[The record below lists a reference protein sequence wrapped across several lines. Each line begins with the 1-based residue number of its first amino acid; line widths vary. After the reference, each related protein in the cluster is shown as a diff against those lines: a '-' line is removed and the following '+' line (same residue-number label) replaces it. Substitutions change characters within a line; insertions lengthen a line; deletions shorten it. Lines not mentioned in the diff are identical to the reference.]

1 MPILVLAARLCP
13 PGLESTIYSVL
24 LSAYNLGLG
33 LGSLVSA
40 GLTAVREPVIVKYPV
55 LLFFSLFCVYTFYLA
70 QFRNRRRIRL
80 LIDSIRIIVKI
91 GFARSLLTLS
101 VASNAPADTY
111 HNCFVFSR

>member
-40 GLTAVREPVIVKYPV
+40 GLTAVRTE
-55 LLFFSLFCVYTFYLA
+55 LA
-70 QFRNRRRIRL
+70 
-80 LIDSIRIIVKI
+80 
-91 GFARSLLTLS
+91 TL
-101 VASNAPADTY
+101 
-111 HNCFVFSR
+111 

>member
-40 GLTAVREPVIVKYPV
+40 GLTAVSS
-55 LLFFSLFCVYTFYLA
+55 SLG
-70 QFRNRRRIRL
+70 R
-80 LIDSIRIIVKI
+80 
-91 GFARSLLTLS
+91 
-101 VASNAPADTY
+101 VASP
-111 HNCFVFSR
+111 

>member
-40 GLTAVREPVIVKYPV
+40 GLTAVREPVKVKYPV
-55 LLFFSLFCVYTFYLA
+55 LLFSF
-70 QFRNRRRIRL
+70 
-80 LIDSIRIIVKI
+80 
-91 GFARSLLTLS
+91 
-101 VASNAPADTY
+101 
-111 HNCFVFSR
+111 FVFTHCITCSLGINVESYYY

>member
-40 GLTAVREPVIVKYPV
+40 GLTAVRSVIEKLHGCCRRCRVCSTTVWIPV
-55 LLFFSLFCVYTFYLA
+55 
-70 QFRNRRRIRL
+70 
-80 LIDSIRIIVKI
+80 
-91 GFARSLLTLS
+91 
-101 VASNAPADTY
+101 
-111 HNCFVFSR
+111 